1 MSMYKQFKTDTDL
14 EKQGIVLDY
23 GTFRVRVARMGGSNK
38 KFVAQLEQRT
48 KPLRRA
54 IQADTVDRTKLIDVV
69 REVFVDT
76 VILDWETN
84 VGTESFPDW
93 KQGIEA
99 SDGVSLLEFNRE
111 NVLDTLRNLPDLY
124 DDLQEQAGKAALF
137 RANILEEE
145 AKN

>member
-99 SDGVSLLEFNRE
+99 EDGSLLEFNRE
-111 NVLDTLRNLPDLY
+111 NVLDALRNLPDLY

-137 RANILEEE
+137 RAAALEDE

>member
-84 VGTESFPDW
+84 VGTEKSPDW
-93 KQGIEA
+93 KQGVEA
-99 SDGVSLLEFNRE
+99 EDGSLLEFNRE
-111 NVLDTLRNLPDLY
+111 NVLDALRNLPDLY

-137 RANILEEE
+137 RAAALEDE